1 MYRQPAV
8 AGNFYPADPVILR
21 DQINQLLSSAK
32 SSATDTPKA
41 IIAPH
46 AGYIYSGP
54 IAASVYTR
62 LQTARTQIARV
73 VLLGP
78 SHRVAFNGLALSTT
92 DGFDTPLGHVPI
104 DKASVALLAHL
115 PFIDYFEQAHSQEHS
130 LEVQL
135 PFLQVVLNHFQII
148 PVVVGNASPEQVCLV
163 LDALWGGDET
173 LIVISSDL
181 SHYHDYAR
189 AQQLDKITSTAI
201 ERLNYH
207 ALTYESACGR
217 IPISGLLKWA
227 AQQSLTVKTID
238 LRNSGDTAG
247 DKKSVV
253 GYGAYVIN

>member
-8 AGNFYPADPVILR
+8 AGSFYPAEPVVLR
-21 DQINQLLSSAK
+21 DQISQLLAN
-32 SSATDTPKA
+32 ANAPAIANPKA

-46 AGYIYSGP
+46 AGYLYSGP
-54 IAASVYTR
+54 IAANVYAQV
-62 LQTARTQIARV
+62 QTAKARIKRV

-78 SHRVAFNGLALSTT
+78 SHRVAFNGLALSTA
-92 DGFDTPLGHVPI
+92 DSFNTPLGHIPI
-104 DKASVALLAHL
+104 DKAAVALLADL
-115 PFIDYFEQAHSQEHS
+115 PFADYFEQAHSQEHS
-130 LEVQL
+130 IEVQL
-135 PFLQVVLNHFQII
+135 PFLQVVLNHFEII
-148 PVVVGNASPEQVCLV
+148 PVVVGNASPEQVRLV
-163 LDALWGGDET
+163 LDALWRNDES

-247 DKKSVV
+247 DKKRVV